1 MKPRPASTG
10 GPPTMCKLL
19 IVDGSAAVRRI
30 LMRAISEAEVPIAE
44 ILEAATGI
52 EALACL
58 DAHPDLDLILSEA
71 DVAELGGA
79 ELVARVRQ
87 RYGPAD
93 LPVVFVDAASPV
105 RHGAL
110 GWQELGADGVLVSPF
125 TKQSL
130 HKALGPFVA
139 HS

>member
-1 MKPRPASTG
+1 
-10 GPPTMCKLL
+10 MCKLL

-30 LMRAISEAEVPIAE
+30 LMRAISEAEVAIDQ
-44 ILEAATGI
+44 ILEAATGV

-58 DAHPDLDLILSEA
+58 DANPDLDLILSEA

-87 RYGPAD
+87 RYAADD
-93 LPVVFVDAASPV
+93 LPVLFVDAASPV
-105 RHGAL
+105 RQGAL

-125 TKQSL
+125 TSQSL
-130 HKALGPFVA
+130 HLALDPFVT

>member
-1 MKPRPASTG
+1 
-10 GPPTMCKLL
+10 MCKLL

-30 LMRAISEAEVPIAE
+30 LMRAISEAEMPVLE

-58 DAHPDLDLILSEA
+58 DAHPDLGLILSEA

-79 ELVARVRQ
+79 ELVARVRE
-87 RYGPAD
+87 RYAAED
-93 LPVVFVDAASPV
+93 LPVLFLDAASPV

-110 GWQELGADGVLVSPF
+110 GWQELGADGVLASPF
-125 TKQSL
+125 TRQSL
-130 HKALGPFVA
+130 HQALGPFVA
-139 HS
+139 H